1 MDTDN
6 IREIILKV
14 NGKAAEEN
22 LKSLMDSVSKAKA
35 ELKQLNES
43 AWTEA
48 DKEKNM
54 KRFRELRKEIDAN
67 EKKIRRY
74 GSTAD
79 EVKRVMDSLSG
90 ATIKELKQNLIAL
103 EKALNSGTVERNSKE
118 WQELTSAI
126 RSTRTEMEKVR
137 AETKKTEDAVSSA
150 TENGDSFI
158 QQLGNNWV
166 GVTTVATEAVW
177 AYSRI
182 SSMVDGYIDAYA
194 RMDAAIRE
202 VGKYT
207 GLTDAEL
214 KALNEDL
221 KKIDTATPRE
231 QLNALAA
238 DAGRLGIQSREDI
251 LAFVEAA
258 DIINVALGEDLG
270 EGAVKNI
277 GKLAQMFGDDK
288 EMGLKQAMLSTAST
302 INELAQSSSA
312 SEGYIVDFTSRMAGM
327 GKTVGMTQ
335 AQIMGL
341 AAVMDQN
348 MLGAETSAT
357 ALSRTLQVLLN
368 NTEQAARVA
377 GVSTAEFSQLLR
389 DDANEALLLF
399 AEGLQKLGDAEQQ
412 AAALKALDMTGQGIS
427 STLQTLAQNAATVRA
442 SQEQATEAFRQG
454 NSVSQEFAK
463 QQEKVEYQLQQAKN
477 RASEAAVT
485 LGEALYPAYIKVL
498 NGASGMMDV
507 LKSIIGFLTT
517 HNRLFLTTIAIIAAY
532 TIQLKLAAAG
542 LTIATAAQKGL
553 NFVVAYTIQLKQ
565 AAAGL
570 TIATAAQKA
579 FNFVVS
585 AGKSLLALIK
595 APLYAVQSVYYA
607 LRGATDKAT
616 AAQLRFNSAIRKNP
630 IGLIVSLIALA
641 ISLIW
646 DYVEASNEAA
656 DAQERVNKAQED
668 NAEVQKNA
676 SIEIQ
681 QQQNRIRAL
690 TDIIHDNNQKLDVRR
705 RAIEDLKRIVPGYN
719 ALINDEGRLIS
730 ENTRALDDY
739 NEKLILNATLRAQE
753 GKMTDLAGER
763 ESAEEELI
771 NAKNSVWYNGLKLE
785 EFKRDKK
792 KMDIVNEYHR
802 IIKEIDKMGGRELG
816 DAKPSDYYYSMNS
829 EVIDE
834 YKKWESKLQKAK
846 ERVASATSTL
856 TNINHRMDAI
866 AERSK
871 ATASGLLEKIGTTED
886 GDGTGTGGTGTGGGT
901 GTSTSTA
908 ETERQKRIR
917 TEEARLA
924 EEQRQAELQAVAAF
938 AADRNMTYLE
948 YLTRMLDID
957 NDFLRQRRA
966 LYQDGDSEITSIDK
980 QLADN
985 QKKLGAQ
992 RSADSIQQVEA
1003 ERDKRLHLIETR
1015 RVRELMDDEQYN
1027 AERSAIEEEAA
1038 LRRIEVLE
1046 AEGAD
1051 AKQIADARQAYDDL
1065 RRKNQEDK
1073 ELTHLRRVADFKKE
1087 YLKAD
1092 DAAKRKYEEDFAKAL
1107 LDAQEITEEE
1117 YREILQLI
1125 KDKYANGGNKSEA
1138 LDLGSP
1144 NDGLSGAFVNLGK
1157 GMMDL
1162 RAKLKDGKAD
1172 WRDYA
1177 QVAVASLA
1185 TVSSMMQSASQL
1197 MQANMQAEQARVTER
1212 YDAEIEKA
1220 GENTTRGR
1228 KLEEQKQKELAK
1240 IKTKYAKKQMVMQIA
1255 MAIADTAANAI
1266 KAYGAMAEIPVVGP
1280 ALGIAAA
1287 AAATAA
1293 GMIQIAV
1300 IKKQQEA
1307 QAAGYYEG
1315 GFTGG
1320 KNYRRMAGIVH
1331 QGEFVASHG
1340 AVENPALLPILRL
1353 IDSAQRAGTVAS
1365 LTAEDVSRTIAAP
1378 VITAGAARSTARSTA
1393 ATAENGSTAPAVV
1406 VSENPE
1412 TATTLRRLTDA
1423 LESGIHAS
1431 VSIDGQDG
1439 FDRQWTRYQQMKS
1452 RR

>member
-1 MDTDN
+1 MRVIFARNENNTHFFMDSEK

-35 ELKQLNES
+35 ELKQLDES
-43 AWTEA
+43 AWTDA

-90 ATIKELKQNLIAL
+90 ATIKELKQNLISL

-126 RSTRTEMEKVR
+126 RSTRSEMEKVR

-150 TENGDSFI
+150 TDNGGNFI
-158 QQLGNNWV
+158 QQLGKNWV

-177 AYSRI
+177 AYSKI

-277 GKLAQMFGDDK
+277 GKLAQMFGDDQR
-288 EMGLKQAMLSTAST
+288 MGLKQAMLSTAST

-485 LGEALYPAYIKVL
+485 LGEALYPAYIKML
-498 NGASGMMDV
+498 NGASGLMDV
-507 LKSIIGFLTT
+507 LKSIIGFFTT

-532 TIQLKLAAAG
+532 TIQMKL
-542 LTIATAAQKGL
+542 
-553 NFVVAYTIQLKQ
+553 

-579 FNFVVS
+579 FNFVV
-585 AGKSLLALIK
+585 ATGKSIFALIK
-595 APLYAVQSVYYA
+595 APIYAAQIGYYA

-630 IGLIVSLIALA
+630 IGLIVSMIALA
-641 ISLIW
+641 ISFIW
-646 DYVEASNEAA
+646 DYVEATNAA
-656 DAQERVNKAQED
+656 AEGQERMNTAQD
-668 NAEVQKNA
+668 DALDIQKQA
-676 SIEIQ
+676 SQEIQ
-681 QQQNRIRAL
+681 QQQTRIKTL
-690 TDIIHDNNQKLDVRR
+690 TDIIHDNTQKLDVRR

-719 ALINDEGRLIS
+719 AMIDNEGRIIR
-730 ENTRALDDY
+730 ENTKALEDY
-739 NEKLILNATLRAQE
+739 NEKLILNATMRAQE
-753 GKMTDLAGER
+753 AKMTELTGDKIDIEEQLRIARLNKTSHDRNLKAFENDEKKMEVVNQFKDRINSLSLLKGGILDYAVFMLSNNDIIEEYGTLEENAKKAGVWVNNLER
-763 ESAEEELI
+763 ELANRTKRINNLADKTRTTAET
-771 NAKNSVWYNGLKLE
+771 
-785 EFKRDKK
+785 
-792 KMDIVNEYHR
+792 M
-802 IIKEIDKMGGRELG
+802 
-816 DAKPSDYYYSMNS
+816 
-829 EVIDE
+829 IDE
-834 YKKWESKLQKAK
+834 F
-846 ERVASATSTL
+846 
-856 TNINHRMDAI
+856 
-866 AERSK
+866 
-871 ATASGLLEKIGTTED
+871 GTT
-886 GDGTGTGGTGTGGGT
+886 GGGTGGGTVTGGGT
-901 GTSTSTA
+901 GTSTSDA
-908 ETERQKRIR
+908 ESERQKQIR
-917 TEEARLA
+917 AEEARLA
-924 EEQRQAELQAVAAF
+924 DEQRQAELQAVAAF

-966 LYQDGDSEITSIDK
+966 LYQEGDSEISSIDK
-980 QLADN
+980 QLDDN

-992 RSADSIQQVEA
+992 RSADSLRQVGA
-1003 ERDKRLHLIETR
+1003 ERDKRLHLLETR
-1015 RVRELMDDEQYN
+1015 RVRELMDDETYN

-1073 ELTHLRRVADFKKE
+1073 ELAHLRRVADFKKE

-1117 YREILQLI
+1117 YRKILQLI

-1144 NDGLSGAFVNLGK
+1144 NDGMSGAFVNLGK
-1157 GMMDL
+1157 GMMSL
-1162 RAKLKDGKAD
+1162 REKLQEGKAD

-1197 MQANMQAEQARVTER
+1197 MQANMQAEQARVSER

>member
-22 LKSLMDSVSKAKA
+22 LKILMDSVSKAKA

-126 RSTRTEMEKVR
+126 RSTRAEMEKVR

-150 TENGDSFI
+150 TDNGGNFI
-158 QQLGNNWV
+158 QQLGKNWV
-166 GVTTVATEAVW
+166 GVTTIATEAVW
-177 AYSRI
+177 AYSKI

-238 DAGRLGIQSREDI
+238 DAGRLGIQSRDDI

-427 STLQTLAQNAATVRA
+427 STLQTLAQNAATVRTT
-442 SQEQATEAFRQG
+442 QEQATEAFRQG

-485 LGEALYPAYIKVL
+485 LGEALYPAYINVL
-498 NGASGMMDV
+498 NGASGLMDI
-507 LKSIIGFLTT
+507 LKSIIGFFTT
-517 HNRLFLTTIAIIAAY
+517 HNRLLLTTIAIIAAY
-532 TIQLKLAAAG
+532 TIQMKLAAAG

-553 NFVVAYTIQLKQ
+553 NFVVAYTLQLKQ

-595 APLYAVQSVYYA
+595 VPLYAAQSVYYA
-607 LRGATDKAT
+607 LRGSTDKAT

-646 DYVEASNEAA
+646 DYIEASNEAA
-656 DAQERVNKAQED
+656 DAQERMNNAQD
-668 NAEVQKNA
+668 NANDIQKKA
-676 SIEIQ
+676 AQEIQ
-681 QQQNRIRAL
+681 QQQTRVKTL
-690 TDIIHDNNQKLDVRR
+690 TDIIHDNTQKLDVRR

-719 ALINDEGRLIS
+719 AMIDNEGRIIR
-730 ENTRALDDY
+730 ENTKALEDY
-739 NEKLILNATLRAQE
+739 NEKLILNATMRAQE
-753 GKMTDLAGER
+753 DKMAELASKKMEVEDYYFILKSQVENFWKRPTNESYNDRKKRYDRLNQKFQEVESEYYGYIHSMEDLAN
-763 ESAEEELI
+763 ESKNIASELI
-771 NAKNSVWYNGLKLE
+771 
-785 EFKRDKK
+785 
-792 KMDIVNEYHR
+792 
-802 IIKEIDKMGGRELG
+802 
-816 DAKPSDYYYSMNS
+816 
-829 EVIDE
+829 
-834 YKKWESKLQKAK
+834 
-846 ERVASATSTL
+846 
-856 TNINHRMDAI
+856 
-866 AERSK
+866 
-871 ATASGLLEKIGTTED
+871 EKFGTTED
-886 GDGTGTGGTGTGGGT
+886 GGGTGTSGGTGTGGTGT
-901 GTSTSTA
+901 STA
-908 ETERQKRIR
+908 NAETDRQNRIR
-917 TEEARLA
+917 AEEARLA
-924 EEQRQAELQAVAAF
+924 EEQRQAEIQAVAAF

-966 LYQDGDSEITSIDK
+966 LYQEGDSEITSIDK
-980 QLADN
+980 KLADN

-992 RSADSIQQVEA
+992 RSADSIQQVEY
-1003 ERDKRLHLIETR
+1003 ERDACLHLLETR

-1073 ELTHLRRVADFKKE
+1073 ELAHLRRVADFKKE

-1117 YREILQLI
+1117 YRKILQLI

-1157 GMMDL
+1157 GMMSL
-1162 RAKLKDGKAD
+1162 REKLKEGKAD

-1197 MQANMQAEQARVTER
+1197 MQANMQAEQARVSER

>member
-1 MDTDN
+1 MDTDK

-150 TENGDSFI
+150 TDNGGNFI
-158 QQLGNNWV
+158 QQLGKNWV

-238 DAGRLGIQSREDI
+238 DAGRLGIQSRDDI

-427 STLQTLAQNAATVRA
+427 STLQTLAQNAATVRTT
-442 SQEQATEAFRQG
+442 QEQATEAFRQG

-463 QQEKVEYQLQQAKN
+463 QQEKVEYKLQQAKN

-498 NGASGMMDV
+498 NGASGLMDI
-507 LKSIIGFLTT
+507 LKSIIGFFTT
-517 HNRLFLTTIAIIAAY
+517 HHRLFLTTIAIIAAY

-542 LTIATAAQKGL
+542 LTIATAS
-553 NFVVAYTIQLKQ
+553 
-565 AAAGL
+565 
-570 TIATAAQKA
+570 QKA
-579 FNFVVS
+579 FNFVV
-585 AGKSLLALIK
+585 ATGKSLFALIK
-595 APLYAVQSVYYA
+595 APLYAVQIGYYA

-641 ISLIW
+641 ISFIW
-646 DYVEASNEAA
+646 DYVEATNAA
-656 DAQERVNKAQED
+656 AECQERMNTAQD
-668 NAEVQKNA
+668 DALDIQKQA
-676 SIEIQ
+676 SQEIQ
-681 QQQNRIRAL
+681 QQQTRIKTL
-690 TDIIHDNNQKLDVRR
+690 TDIIHDNTQKLDVRR

-719 ALINDEGRLIS
+719 AMIDNEGRIIR
-730 ENTRALDDY
+730 ENTKALEDY
-739 NEKLILNATLRAQE
+739 NEKLILNATMRAQE
-753 GKMTDLAGER
+753 NKMAELAGDKIDIEEQLRIARLNKTSHDRKLKTFENDEKKMEVVNQFKDRINSLSLLKGDILDYAVFMLSNNDIIEEYGTLEDNAKKAGIWVNNLER
-763 ESAEEELI
+763 ELANRTKRINNLADETRTTAETMLD
-771 NAKNSVWYNGLKLE
+771 
-785 EFKRDKK
+785 EF
-792 KMDIVNEYHR
+792 
-802 IIKEIDKMGGRELG
+802 
-816 DAKPSDYYYSMNS
+816 
-829 EVIDE
+829 
-834 YKKWESKLQKAK
+834 
-846 ERVASATSTL
+846 
-856 TNINHRMDAI
+856 
-866 AERSK
+866 
-871 ATASGLLEKIGTTED
+871 GTT
-886 GDGTGTGGTGTGGGT
+886 GGGTGTGTGGT

-908 ETERQKRIR
+908 DSERQKRIR
-917 TEEARLA
+917 AEEARLA
-924 EEQRQAELQAVAAF
+924 EEQRQAELEAVAAF

-966 LYQDGDSEITSIDK
+966 LYQEGDSEIASIDK

-992 RSADSIQQVEA
+992 RSADSIQQVEY
-1003 ERDKRLHLIETR
+1003 ERDARLHLLETR

-1046 AEGAD
+1046 AEGSD
-1051 AKQIADARQAYDDL
+1051 AKQIDDARQAYDDL

-1073 ELTHLRRVADFKKE
+1073 ELAHLRRVADFKKE

-1117 YREILQLI
+1117 YRKILQLI
-1125 KDKYANGGNKSEA
+1125 KDKYANGGNKSEV

-1144 NDGLSGAFVNLGK
+1144 NDGMSGAFVNLGK

-1162 RAKLKDGKAD
+1162 RAKLKEGKAD

-1423 LESGIHAS
+1423 IESGIHAS

>member
-1 MDTDN
+1 MDTDK

-126 RSTRTEMEKVR
+126 RSTRAEMEKVR

-150 TENGDSFI
+150 TDNGGNFI
-158 QQLGNNWV
+158 QQLGKNWV
-166 GVTTVATEAVW
+166 GVTTIATEAVW
-177 AYSRI
+177 AYSKI

-348 MLGAETSAT
+348 MLGAEMSAT

-377 GVSTAEFSQLLR
+377 GVSTAEFSKLLR

-427 STLQTLAQNAATVRA
+427 STLQTLAQNAATVRTT
-442 SQEQATEAFRQG
+442 QEQATEAFRQG

-463 QQEKVEYQLQQAKN
+463 QQEKVEYKLQQAKN

-498 NGASGMMDV
+498 NGASGLMDF
-507 LKSIIGFLTT
+507 LKSTIGFFTT
-517 HNRLFLTTIAIIAAY
+517 YHRLFLTTIAIIAAY

-553 NFVVAYTIQLKQ
+553 NFVVAT
-565 AAAGL
+565 
-570 TIATAAQKA
+570 
-579 FNFVVS
+579 
-585 AGKSLLALIK
+585 GKSIFALIK
-595 APLYAVQSVYYA
+595 APIYAVQIGYYS

-641 ISLIW
+641 ISFIW
-646 DYVEASNEAA
+646 DYVEATNAA
-656 DAQERVNKAQED
+656 AEGQERMNTAQD
-668 NAEVQKNA
+668 DALDIQKQA
-676 SIEIQ
+676 SQEIQ
-681 QQQNRIRAL
+681 QQQTRIKTL
-690 TDIIHDNNQKLDVRR
+690 TDIIHDNTQKLDVRR

-719 ALINDEGRLIS
+719 AMIDNEGRIIR
-730 ENTRALDDY
+730 ENTKALEDY
-739 NEKLILNATLRAQE
+739 NEKLILNATMRAQE
-753 GKMTDLAGER
+753 AKMTELTGDKIDIEEQLRIARLNKTSHDRNLKTFENDENKMKVINDFKNRVNGLSILNGDILDYAVFLLRNKALIEEYGTLEENAKKAGTWVNNLER
-763 ESAEEELI
+763 ELANRTKRINNLADETRTTAET
-771 NAKNSVWYNGLKLE
+771 
-785 EFKRDKK
+785 
-792 KMDIVNEYHR
+792 M
-802 IIKEIDKMGGRELG
+802 
-816 DAKPSDYYYSMNS
+816 
-829 EVIDE
+829 IDE
-834 YKKWESKLQKAK
+834 F
-846 ERVASATSTL
+846 
-856 TNINHRMDAI
+856 
-866 AERSK
+866 
-871 ATASGLLEKIGTTED
+871 GTT
-886 GDGTGTGGTGTGGGT
+886 GTGTGGTGTGGGT
-901 GTSTSTA
+901 GTYTSTSDS
-908 ETERQKRIR
+908 ERQKRIR
-917 TEEARLA
+917 AEEARLA
-924 EEQRQAELQAVAAF
+924 DEQRQAEIQAVAAF

-966 LYQDGDSEITSIDK
+966 LYQEGDSEITSIDK

-992 RSADSIQQVEA
+992 RSADSIQQVEY
-1003 ERDKRLHLIETR
+1003 ERDACLHLLETR

-1051 AKQIADARQAYDDL
+1051 AKQIDDARQAYDDL

-1073 ELTHLRRVADFKKE
+1073 ELAHLRRVADFKKE

-1092 DAAKRKYEEDFAKAL
+1092 DAAKRKYEENFAKAL

-1117 YREILQLI
+1117 YRKILQLI
-1125 KDKYANGGNKSEA
+1125 NEKYANGGTKSEA

-1393 ATAENGSTAPAVV
+1393 ATAENGSTAPAIV
-1406 VSENPE
+1406 VSENPD

-1423 LESGIHAS
+1423 IESGIHAS

>member
-1 MDTDN
+1 MDTDK

-43 AWTEA
+43 AWTDA

-150 TENGDSFI
+150 TDNGGNFI
-158 QQLGNNWV
+158 QQLGKNWV

-238 DAGRLGIQSREDI
+238 DAGRLGIQSRDDI

-463 QQEKVEYQLQQAKN
+463 QQEKVEYKLQQAKN

-507 LKSIIGFLTT
+507 LKSIIGFFTT
-517 HNRLFLTTIAIIAAY
+517 HHRLFLTTIAIIAAY

-542 LTIATAAQKGL
+542 LTIATAS
-553 NFVVAYTIQLKQ
+553 
-565 AAAGL
+565 
-570 TIATAAQKA
+570 QKA
-579 FNFVVS
+579 FNFVV
-585 AGKSLLALIK
+585 ATGKSLFALIK
-595 APLYAVQSVYYA
+595 APLYAVQIGYYA

-641 ISLIW
+641 ISFIW
-646 DYVEASNEAA
+646 DYVEATNAA
-656 DAQERVNKAQED
+656 AEGQERMNTAQD
-668 NAEVQKNA
+668 DALDIQKQA
-676 SIEIQ
+676 SQEIQ
-681 QQQNRIRAL
+681 QQQTRIKTL
-690 TDIIHDNNQKLDVRR
+690 TDIIHDNTQKLDVRR

-719 ALINDEGRLIS
+719 AMIDNEGRIIR
-730 ENTRALDDY
+730 ENTKALEDY
-739 NEKLILNATLRAQE
+739 NEKLILNATMRAQE
-753 GKMTDLAGER
+753 NKMAELAGDKIDIEEQLRIARLNKTSHDRKLKTFENDEKKMEVVNQFKDRINSLSLLKGDILDYAVFMLSNNDIIEEYGTLEDNAKKAGIWVNNLER
-763 ESAEEELI
+763 ELANRTKRINNLADETRTTAETMLD
-771 NAKNSVWYNGLKLE
+771 
-785 EFKRDKK
+785 EF
-792 KMDIVNEYHR
+792 
-802 IIKEIDKMGGRELG
+802 
-816 DAKPSDYYYSMNS
+816 
-829 EVIDE
+829 
-834 YKKWESKLQKAK
+834 
-846 ERVASATSTL
+846 
-856 TNINHRMDAI
+856 
-866 AERSK
+866 
-871 ATASGLLEKIGTTED
+871 GTT
-886 GDGTGTGGTGTGGGT
+886 GGGTGTGTGGT

-908 ETERQKRIR
+908 DSERQKRIR
-917 TEEARLA
+917 AEEARLA
-924 EEQRQAELQAVAAF
+924 EEQRQAELEAVAAF

-957 NDFLRQRRA
+957 NDFLRQRRE
-966 LYQDGDSEITSIDK
+966 LYQEGDSEITSIDK

-992 RSADSIQQVEA
+992 RSADSIQQVEY
-1003 ERDKRLHLIETR
+1003 ERDARLHLLETR

-1046 AEGAD
+1046 AEDTD

-1117 YREILQLI
+1117 YRKILQLI

>member
-1 MDTDN
+1 MDTDK

-150 TENGDSFI
+150 TDNGGNFI
-158 QQLGNNWV
+158 QQLGKNWV

-238 DAGRLGIQSREDI
+238 DAGRLGIQSRDDI

-463 QQEKVEYQLQQAKN
+463 QQEKVEYKLQQAKN

-507 LKSIIGFLTT
+507 LKSIIGFFTT
-517 HNRLFLTTIAIIAAY
+517 HHRLFLTTIAIIAAY

-542 LTIATAAQKGL
+542 LTIATAS
-553 NFVVAYTIQLKQ
+553 
-565 AAAGL
+565 
-570 TIATAAQKA
+570 QKA
-579 FNFVVS
+579 FNFVV
-585 AGKSLLALIK
+585 ATGKSLFALIK
-595 APLYAVQSVYYA
+595 APLYAVQIGYYA

-641 ISLIW
+641 ISFIW
-646 DYVEASNEAA
+646 DYVEATNAA
-656 DAQERVNKAQED
+656 AEGQERMNTAQD
-668 NAEVQKNA
+668 DALDIQKQA
-676 SIEIQ
+676 SQEIQ
-681 QQQNRIRAL
+681 QQQTRIKTL
-690 TDIIHDNNQKLDVRR
+690 TDIIHDNTQKLDVRR

-719 ALINDEGRLIS
+719 AMIDNEGRIIR
-730 ENTRALDDY
+730 ENTKALEDY
-739 NEKLILNATLRAQE
+739 NEKLILNATMRAQE
-753 GKMTDLAGER
+753 NKMAELAGDKIDIEEQLRIARLNKTSHDRKLKTFENDEKKMEVVNQFKDRINSLSLLKGDILDYAVFMLSNNDIIEEYGTLEDNAKKAGIWVNNLER
-763 ESAEEELI
+763 ELANRTKRINNLADETRTTAETMLD
-771 NAKNSVWYNGLKLE
+771 
-785 EFKRDKK
+785 EF
-792 KMDIVNEYHR
+792 
-802 IIKEIDKMGGRELG
+802 
-816 DAKPSDYYYSMNS
+816 
-829 EVIDE
+829 
-834 YKKWESKLQKAK
+834 
-846 ERVASATSTL
+846 
-856 TNINHRMDAI
+856 
-866 AERSK
+866 
-871 ATASGLLEKIGTTED
+871 GTT
-886 GDGTGTGGTGTGGGT
+886 GGGTGTGTGGT

-908 ETERQKRIR
+908 DSERQKRIR
-917 TEEARLA
+917 AEEARLA
-924 EEQRQAELQAVAAF
+924 EEQRQAELEAVAAF

-957 NDFLRQRRA
+957 NDFLRQRRE
-966 LYQDGDSEITSIDK
+966 LYQEGDSEITSIDK

-992 RSADSIQQVEA
+992 RSADSIQQVEY
-1003 ERDKRLHLIETR
+1003 ERDARLHLLETR

-1046 AEGAD
+1046 AEDTD

-1117 YREILQLI
+1117 YRKILQLI

>member
-48 DKEKNM
+48 DKEKNV

-126 RSTRTEMEKVR
+126 RSTRAEMEKVR

-150 TENGDSFI
+150 TDNGGNFI
-158 QQLGNNWV
+158 QQLGKNWV
-166 GVTTVATEAVW
+166 GVTTIATEAVW
-177 AYSRI
+177 AYSKI

-277 GKLAQMFGDDK
+277 GKLAQMFGDDQK
-288 EMGLKQAMLSTAST
+288 MGLKQAMLSTAST

-427 STLQTLAQNAATVRA
+427 STLQTLAQNAATVRTT
-442 SQEQATEAFRQG
+442 QEQATEAFRQG

-498 NGASGMMDV
+498 NGASGLMDI
-507 LKSIIGFLTT
+507 LKSIIGFFTT
-517 HNRLFLTTIAIIAAY
+517 HNRLLLTTIAIIAAY
-532 TIQLKLAAAG
+532 RIQLKLAAAG
-542 LTIATAAQKGL
+542 MTIATAAQKGL
-553 NFVVAYTIQLKQ
+553 NFVVAYTIQLKK

-570 TIATAAQKA
+570 TIATAAQKG

-641 ISLIW
+641 ISFIW
-646 DYVEASNEAA
+646 DYVEATNAAA
-656 DAQERVNKAQED
+656 DGQERMNNAQDDANDIQKKAAQ
-668 NAEVQKNA
+668 
-676 SIEIQ
+676 EIQ
-681 QQQNRIRAL
+681 QQQTRVKTL
-690 TDIIHDNNQKLDVRR
+690 TDIIHDNTQKLDVRR

-719 ALINDEGRLIS
+719 AMIDNEGRIIR
-730 ENTRALDDY
+730 ENTKALEDY
-739 NEKLILNATLRAQE
+739 NEKLILNATMRAQE
-753 GKMTDLAGER
+753 DKMAELASKKMEVEESYFILKSQVENFWKLPTNESYKDRKKRFDLLNQDLQEV
-763 ESAEEELI
+763 ESEYYGYIHEMESLANNAKTTASELI
-771 NAKNSVWYNGLKLE
+771 
-785 EFKRDKK
+785 
-792 KMDIVNEYHR
+792 
-802 IIKEIDKMGGRELG
+802 
-816 DAKPSDYYYSMNS
+816 
-829 EVIDE
+829 
-834 YKKWESKLQKAK
+834 
-846 ERVASATSTL
+846 
-856 TNINHRMDAI
+856 
-866 AERSK
+866 
-871 ATASGLLEKIGTTED
+871 EKFGTTED
-886 GDGTGTGGTGTGGGT
+886 GGGTGGGTGGTGGTGT
-901 GTSTSTA
+901 STA
-908 ETERQKRIR
+908 SAESERQKRIR
-917 TEEARLA
+917 AEEARLA
-924 EEQRQAELQAVAAF
+924 DEQRQAEIQAVAAF

-992 RSADSIQQVEA
+992 RSADSLRQVET
-1003 ERDKRLHLIETR
+1003 ERDKRLHVLETR

-1051 AKQIADARQAYDDL
+1051 AKQIDDARQAYEDL

-1092 DAAKRKYEEDFAKAL
+1092 DAAKRKYEENFAKAL
-1107 LDAQEITEEE
+1107 LDAQEITEDE
-1117 YREILQLI
+1117 YRKILQLI
-1125 KDKYANGGNKSEA
+1125 KDKYANGGNKSET

-1144 NDGLSGAFVNLGK
+1144 NDGMSGAFVNLGK
-1157 GMMDL
+1157 GMMSL
-1162 RAKLKDGKAD
+1162 REKLQEGKAD

-1423 LESGIHAS
+1423 IESGIHAS

>member
-1 MDTDN
+1 MDTNN

-43 AWTEA
+43 AWTDA

-90 ATIKELKQNLIAL
+90 ATIKELKQNLNAL

-126 RSTRTEMEKVR
+126 RSTRAEMEKVR

-150 TENGDSFI
+150 TDNGGNFI
-158 QQLGNNWV
+158 QQLGKNWV

-177 AYSRI
+177 AYSKI

-238 DAGRLGIQSREDI
+238 DAGRLGIQSRDDI

-368 NTEQAARVA
+368 NTEQAASVA

-463 QQEKVEYQLQQAKN
+463 QQEKVEYKLQQAKN

-498 NGASGMMDV
+498 NGASGLMDV
-507 LKSIIGFLTT
+507 LKSIIGFFTT
-517 HNRLFLTTIAIIAAY
+517 HHRLFLTTIAIIAAY

-542 LTIATAAQKGL
+542 LTIATAAQK
-553 NFVVAYTIQLKQ
+553 
-565 AAAGL
+565 
-570 TIATAAQKA
+570 A

-595 APLYAVQSVYYA
+595 VPLYAVQIGFFT
-607 LRGATDKAT
+607 LRGSTDKAT
-616 AAQLRFNSAIRKNP
+616 ASMLRFNMAIRKNP
-630 IGLIVSLIALA
+630 IGLLVSLIALA
-641 ISLIW
+641 ISFIW
-646 DYVEASNEAA
+646 DYVEATNAAA
-656 DAQERVNKAQED
+656 DGQERMNDAQDGANDIQKKAAQ
-668 NAEVQKNA
+668 
-676 SIEIQ
+676 EIQ
-681 QQQNRIRAL
+681 QQQTRVKAL
-690 TDIIHDNNQKLDVRR
+690 TDIIHDNTQKLDVRR

-719 ALINDEGRLIS
+719 AMIDNEGRIIR
-730 ENTRALDDY
+730 ENTKALEDY
-739 NEKLILNATLRAQE
+739 NEKLILNATMRAQE
-753 GKMTDLAGER
+753 DKMAELA
-763 ESAEEELI
+763 S
-771 NAKNSVWYNGLKLE
+771 
-785 EFKRDKK
+785 K
-792 KMDIVNEYHR
+792 KMGIEEKYFVLKSQVENFWKLPTNESYKDRKKRFDSLKRHLQEVESEYYGY
-802 IIKEIDKMGGRELG
+802 IHSMEGLSNQ
-816 DAKPSDYYYSMNS
+816 AK
-829 EVIDE
+829 
-834 YKKWESKLQKAK
+834 
-846 ERVASATSTL
+846 T
-856 TNINHRMDAI
+856 
-866 AERSK
+866 
-871 ATASGLLEKIGTTED
+871 TASELLEKFGTTED
-886 GDGTGTGGTGTGGGT
+886 SGGTGGTSTGGGT
-901 GTSTSTA
+901 GTSTATA

-917 TEEARLA
+917 AEEARLA

-938 AADRNMTYLE
+938 AADRNMTYLD

-957 NDFLRQRRA
+957 NDFLRQRRE
-966 LYQDGDSEITSIDK
+966 LYQEGDSEITSIDK

-992 RSADSIQQVEA
+992 RSADSIQQVEY
-1003 ERDKRLHLIETR
+1003 ERDACLHLLETR

-1051 AKQIADARQAYDDL
+1051 AKQISDARQSYDDL

-1092 DAAKRKYEEDFAKAL
+1092 DAAKRAFEENFAKAL
-1107 LDAQEITEEE
+1107 LDAQEITEDE
-1117 YREILQLI
+1117 YRKILQLI
-1125 KDKYANGGNKSEA
+1125 KDKYANGGTKSEA

-1144 NDGLSGAFVNLGK
+1144 NDGMSGAFINLGK
-1157 GMMDL
+1157 GMKSL
-1162 RAKLKDGKAD
+1162 REKLKDGKAD

-1255 MAIADTAANAI
+1255 MAIADTASNAI
-1266 KAYGAMAEIPVVGP
+1266 KAYGAMAGIHVVGP

>member
-1 MDTDN
+1 MDTNN

-43 AWTEA
+43 AWTDA

-90 ATIKELKQNLIAL
+90 ATIKELKQNLNAL

-126 RSTRTEMEKVR
+126 RSTRAEMEKVR

-150 TENGDSFI
+150 TDNGGNFI
-158 QQLGNNWV
+158 QQLGKNWV

-177 AYSRI
+177 AYSKI

-238 DAGRLGIQSREDI
+238 DAGRLGIQSRDDI

-368 NTEQAARVA
+368 NTEQAASVA
-377 GVSTAEFSQLLR
+377 GVSTAEFSKLLR

-463 QQEKVEYQLQQAKN
+463 QQEKVEYKLQQAKN

-498 NGASGMMDV
+498 NGASGLMDV
-507 LKSIIGFLTT
+507 LKSIIGFFTT
-517 HNRLFLTTIAIIAAY
+517 HHRLFLTTIAIIAAY

-542 LTIATAAQKGL
+542 LTIATAAQK
-553 NFVVAYTIQLKQ
+553 
-565 AAAGL
+565 
-570 TIATAAQKA
+570 A

-595 APLYAVQSVYYA
+595 VPLYAVQIGFFT
-607 LRGATDKAT
+607 LRGSTDKAT
-616 AAQLRFNSAIRKNP
+616 ASMLRFNMAIRKNP
-630 IGLIVSLIALA
+630 IGLLVSLIALA
-641 ISLIW
+641 ISFIW
-646 DYVEASNEAA
+646 DYVEATNAAA
-656 DAQERVNKAQED
+656 DGQERMNDAQDGANDIQKKAAQ
-668 NAEVQKNA
+668 
-676 SIEIQ
+676 EIQ
-681 QQQNRIRAL
+681 QQQTRVKAL
-690 TDIIHDNNQKLDVRR
+690 TDIIHDNTQKLDVRR

-719 ALINDEGRLIS
+719 AMIDNEGRIIR
-730 ENTRALDDY
+730 ENTKALEDY
-739 NEKLILNATLRAQE
+739 NEKLILNATMRAQE
-753 GKMTDLAGER
+753 DKMAELA
-763 ESAEEELI
+763 S
-771 NAKNSVWYNGLKLE
+771 
-785 EFKRDKK
+785 K
-792 KMDIVNEYHR
+792 KMGIEEKYFVLKSQVENFWKLPTNESYKDRKKRFDSLKRHLQEVESEYYGY
-802 IIKEIDKMGGRELG
+802 IHSMEGLSNQ
-816 DAKPSDYYYSMNS
+816 AK
-829 EVIDE
+829 
-834 YKKWESKLQKAK
+834 
-846 ERVASATSTL
+846 T
-856 TNINHRMDAI
+856 
-866 AERSK
+866 
-871 ATASGLLEKIGTTED
+871 TASELLEKFGTTED
-886 GDGTGTGGTGTGGGT
+886 SGGTGGTSTGGGT
-901 GTSTSTA
+901 GTSTATA

-917 TEEARLA
+917 AEEARLA

-938 AADRNMTYLE
+938 AADRNMTYLD

-957 NDFLRQRRA
+957 NDFLRQRRE
-966 LYQDGDSEITSIDK
+966 LYQEGDSEITSIDK

-992 RSADSIQQVEA
+992 RSADSIQQVEY
-1003 ERDKRLHLIETR
+1003 ERDACLHLLETR

-1051 AKQIADARQAYDDL
+1051 AKQISDARQSYDDL

-1092 DAAKRKYEEDFAKAL
+1092 DAAKRAFEENFAKAL
-1107 LDAQEITEEE
+1107 LDAQEITEDE
-1117 YREILQLI
+1117 YRKILQLI
-1125 KDKYANGGNKSEA
+1125 KDKYANGGTKSEA

-1144 NDGLSGAFVNLGK
+1144 NDGMSGAFINLGK
-1157 GMMDL
+1157 GMKSL
-1162 RAKLKDGKAD
+1162 REKLKDGKAD

-1255 MAIADTAANAI
+1255 MAIADTASNAI
-1266 KAYGAMAEIPVVGP
+1266 KAYGAMAGIHVVGP

>member
-1 MDTDN
+1 MDTDK

-150 TENGDSFI
+150 TDNGGNFI
-158 QQLGNNWV
+158 QQLGKNWV

-238 DAGRLGIQSREDI
+238 DAGRLGIQSRDDI

-463 QQEKVEYQLQQAKN
+463 QQEKVEYKLQQAKN

-507 LKSIIGFLTT
+507 LKSIIGFFTT
-517 HNRLFLTTIAIIAAY
+517 HHRLFLTTIAIIAAY

-542 LTIATAAQKGL
+542 LTIATAS
-553 NFVVAYTIQLKQ
+553 
-565 AAAGL
+565 
-570 TIATAAQKA
+570 QKA
-579 FNFVVS
+579 FNFVV
-585 AGKSLLALIK
+585 ATGKSLFALIK
-595 APLYAVQSVYYA
+595 APLYAVQIGYYA

-641 ISLIW
+641 ISFIW
-646 DYVEASNEAA
+646 DYVEATNAA
-656 DAQERVNKAQED
+656 AEGQERMNTAQD
-668 NAEVQKNA
+668 DALDIQKQA
-676 SIEIQ
+676 SQEIQ
-681 QQQNRIRAL
+681 QQQTRIKTL
-690 TDIIHDNNQKLDVRR
+690 TDIIHDNTQKLDVRR

-719 ALINDEGRLIS
+719 AMIDNEGRIIR
-730 ENTRALDDY
+730 ENTKALEDY
-739 NEKLILNATLRAQE
+739 NEKLILNATMRAQE
-753 GKMTDLAGER
+753 NKMAELAGDKIDIEEQLRIARLNKTSHDRKLKTFENDEKKMEVVNQFKDRINSLSLLKGDILDYAVFMLSNNDIIEEYGTLEDNAKKAGIWVNNLER
-763 ESAEEELI
+763 ELANRTKRINNLADETRTTAETMLD
-771 NAKNSVWYNGLKLE
+771 
-785 EFKRDKK
+785 EF
-792 KMDIVNEYHR
+792 
-802 IIKEIDKMGGRELG
+802 
-816 DAKPSDYYYSMNS
+816 
-829 EVIDE
+829 
-834 YKKWESKLQKAK
+834 
-846 ERVASATSTL
+846 
-856 TNINHRMDAI
+856 
-866 AERSK
+866 
-871 ATASGLLEKIGTTED
+871 GTT
-886 GDGTGTGGTGTGGGT
+886 GGGTGTGTGGT

-908 ETERQKRIR
+908 DSERQKRIR
-917 TEEARLA
+917 AEEARLA
-924 EEQRQAELQAVAAF
+924 DEQRQAELQAVAAF

-966 LYQDGDSEITSIDK
+966 LYQEGDSEIASIDK

-992 RSADSIQQVEA
+992 RSADSIQQVEY
-1003 ERDKRLHLIETR
+1003 ERDARLHLLETR

-1046 AEGAD
+1046 AEGSD
-1051 AKQIADARQAYDDL
+1051 AKQIDDARQAYDDL

-1073 ELTHLRRVADFKKE
+1073 ELAHLRRVADFKKE

-1117 YREILQLI
+1117 YRKILQLI
-1125 KDKYANGGNKSEA
+1125 KDKYANGGNKSEV

-1423 LESGIHAS
+1423 IESGIHAS

>member
-90 ATIKELKQNLIAL
+90 ATIKELKQNLNAL

-126 RSTRTEMEKVR
+126 RSTRAEMEKVR
-137 AETKKTEDAVSSA
+137 SETKKTEDAVSSA
-150 TENGDSFI
+150 TDNGGNFI
-158 QQLGNNWV
+158 QQLGKNWV

-177 AYSRI
+177 AYSKI

-368 NTEQAARVA
+368 NTEQAASVA

-463 QQEKVEYQLQQAKN
+463 QQEKVEYKLQQAKN

-507 LKSIIGFLTT
+507 LKSIIGFFTT
-517 HNRLFLTTIAIIAAY
+517 HHRLFLTTIAIIAAY

-553 NFVVAYTIQLKQ
+553 NFVVAT
-565 AAAGL
+565 
-570 TIATAAQKA
+570 
-579 FNFVVS
+579 
-585 AGKSLLALIK
+585 GKSIFALIK
-595 APLYAVQSVYYA
+595 APIYAAQIGYYS

-641 ISLIW
+641 ISMLW
-646 DYVEASNEAA
+646 DYIEANNEAA
-656 DAQERVNKAQED
+656 DAQERMNTAQNET
-668 NAEVQKNA
+668 NNIQKQA
-676 SIEIQ
+676 AQEIQ
-681 QQQNRIRAL
+681 QQQIRIKAL
-690 TDIIHDNNQKLDVRR
+690 TYIIHDNTKKLDVRR

-719 ALINDEGRLIS
+719 AMIDDEGRIIR
-730 ENTRALDDY
+730 ENTKALEDY
-739 NEKLILNATLRAQE
+739 NEKLILNATMRAQE
-753 GKMTDLAGER
+753 GKLQELASKKIDIENELRTDYAKIRLLYNQQKKGDFNGTLR
-763 ESAEEELI
+763 EQVDELR
-771 NAKNSVWYNGLKLE
+771 NA
-785 EFKRDKK
+785 
-792 KMDIVNEYHR
+792 I
-802 IIKEIDKMGGRELG
+802 IDKNNEL
-816 DAKPSDYYYSMNS
+816 ASVNS
-829 EVIDE
+829 GIE
-834 YKKWESKLQKAK
+834 
-846 ERVASATSTL
+846 
-856 TNINHRMDAI
+856 AI
-866 AERSK
+866 AEANK
-871 ATASGLLEKIGTTED
+871 ITASEILEKFGTTED
-886 GDGTGTGGTGTGGGT
+886 GGGTGGTGTGGTGT
-901 GTSTSTA
+901 STATA

-917 TEEARLA
+917 AEEARLA
-924 EEQRQAELQAVAAF
+924 DEQRQKELQAVAAF

-1003 ERDKRLHLIETR
+1003 ERDKRLHVLETR

-1046 AEGAD
+1046 AEGID
-1051 AKQIADARQAYDDL
+1051 AKQISDARQAYDDL

-1117 YREILQLI
+1117 YRKILQLI

-1144 NDGLSGAFVNLGK
+1144 NDGLSGAFVTLGK

-1162 RAKLKDGKAD
+1162 REKLKDGKAD

-1365 LTAEDVSRTIAAP
+1365 LTADDVSRTIAAP

>member
-1 MDTDN
+1 MDTNN

-90 ATIKELKQNLIAL
+90 ATIKELKQNLNAL

-150 TENGDSFI
+150 TDNGGNFI
-158 QQLGNNWV
+158 QQLGRNWV

-177 AYSRI
+177 AYSKI
-182 SSMVDGYIDAYA
+182 SSMVDGYIDDYA

-214 KALNEDL
+214 KQLNEDL

-238 DAGRLGIQSREDI
+238 DAGRLGIQSRDDI

-463 QQEKVEYQLQQAKN
+463 QQEKVEYKLQQAKN

-498 NGASGMMDV
+498 NGASGLMDV
-507 LKSIIGFLTT
+507 LKSIIGFFTT
-517 HNRLFLTTIAIIAAY
+517 HHRLFLTTIAIIAAY
-532 TIQLKLAAAG
+532 TIQMKL
-542 LTIATAAQKGL
+542 
-553 NFVVAYTIQLKQ
+553 

-585 AGKSLLALIK
+585 AGKSLLALLK
-595 APLYAVQSVYYA
+595 VPLYAVQIGFFT
-607 LRGATDKAT
+607 LRGSTDKAT
-616 AAQLRFNSAIRKNP
+616 ASMLRFNMAIRKNP
-630 IGLIVSLIALA
+630 IGLLVSLIALA
-641 ISLIW
+641 ISFIW
-646 DYVEASNEAA
+646 DYVEATNAAA
-656 DAQERVNKAQED
+656 DGQERMNNAQDD
-668 NAEVQKNA
+668 NNDIQKQA
-676 SIEIQ
+676 AQEIQ
-681 QQQNRIRAL
+681 QQQTRIKAL
-690 TDIIHDNNQKLDVRR
+690 TDIIHDNTQKLDVRR

-719 ALINDEGRLIS
+719 AMIDNEGRIIR
-730 ENTRALDDY
+730 ENTKALEDY
-739 NEKLILNATLRAQE
+739 NEKLILNATMRAQE
-753 GKMTDLAGER
+753 DKMAELASKKMGIEDEYFWKKSEVENFWKKSVRMETSYENKKKIYNRLYQELLELER
-763 ESAEEELI
+763 EYYGYIHE
-771 NAKNSVWYNGLKLE
+771 
-785 EFKRDKK
+785 
-792 KMDIVNEYHR
+792 MDALSN
-802 IIKEIDKMGGRELG
+802 
-816 DAKPSDYYYSMNS
+816 
-829 EVIDE
+829 
-834 YKKWESKLQKAK
+834 KAK
-846 ERVASATSTL
+846 T
-856 TNINHRMDAI
+856 
-866 AERSK
+866 
-871 ATASGLLEKIGTTED
+871 TASELLEKFGTTED
-886 GDGTGTGGTGTGGGT
+886 GTVTGGTGTGTGGTGT
-901 GTSTSTA
+901 STATA

-917 TEEARLA
+917 AEEARLA
-924 EEQRQAELQAVAAF
+924 DEQRQKELQAVAAF

-992 RSADSIQQVEA
+992 RSADSIQQVEY
-1003 ERDKRLHLIETR
+1003 ERDARLHLLETR

-1117 YREILQLI
+1117 YRKILQLI

-1162 RAKLKDGKAD
+1162 RAKLKEGKAD

>member
-1 MDTDN
+1 MDSEK

-90 ATIKELKQNLIAL
+90 ATIKELKQNLNAL

-126 RSTRTEMEKVR
+126 RSTRAEMEKVR

-150 TENGDSFI
+150 TDNGGNFI
-158 QQLGNNWV
+158 QQLGKNWV

-177 AYSRI
+177 AYSKI

-463 QQEKVEYQLQQAKN
+463 QQEKVEYKLQQAKN

-498 NGASGMMDV
+498 NGASGLMDV
-507 LKSIIGFLTT
+507 LKSIIGFFTT
-517 HNRLFLTTIAIIAAY
+517 HNRLFLTTIAIISAYTIKLKLAAAGLTFATAAQKGLNFVVAY
-532 TIQLKLAAAG
+532 TIQLKKAAAG

-553 NFVVAYTIQLKQ
+553 NFVVAT
-565 AAAGL
+565 
-570 TIATAAQKA
+570 
-579 FNFVVS
+579 
-585 AGKSLLALIK
+585 GKSLFALIK
-595 APLYAVQSVYYA
+595 APIYAVQTVYYA

-641 ISLIW
+641 VSLIW
-646 DYVEASNEAA
+646 DYVEATNAA
-656 DAQERVNKAQED
+656 AEGQERMNTAQDD
-668 NAEVQKNA
+668 NNDIQKQA
-676 SIEIQ
+676 AQEIQ
-681 QQQNRIRAL
+681 QQQTRIKAL
-690 TDIIHDNNQKLDVRR
+690 TDIIHDNTQKLDVRR

-719 ALINDEGRLIS
+719 AMIDNEGRIIR
-730 ENTRALDDY
+730 ENTKALEDY
-739 NEKLILNATLRAQE
+739 NEKLILNATMRAQE
-753 GKMTDLAGER
+753 DKMAELASKKMGIEDEYFWKKSEVENFWKKSVRMETSYENKKKIYNRLYQELLELER
-763 ESAEEELI
+763 EYYGYIHE
-771 NAKNSVWYNGLKLE
+771 
-785 EFKRDKK
+785 
-792 KMDIVNEYHR
+792 MDALSN
-802 IIKEIDKMGGRELG
+802 
-816 DAKPSDYYYSMNS
+816 
-829 EVIDE
+829 
-834 YKKWESKLQKAK
+834 KAK
-846 ERVASATSTL
+846 T
-856 TNINHRMDAI
+856 
-866 AERSK
+866 
-871 ATASGLLEKIGTTED
+871 TASELLEKFGTTED
-886 GDGTGTGGTGTGGGT
+886 GTVTGGTGTGTGGTGT
-901 GTSTSTA
+901 STATA

-917 TEEARLA
+917 AEEARLA
-924 EEQRQAELQAVAAF
+924 DEQRQTELQAVAAF

-948 YLTRMLDID
+948 YLTRMIDID

-966 LYQDGDSEITSIDK
+966 LYQEGDSEIASIDK

-992 RSADSIQQVEA
+992 RSADSLQQVEY
-1003 ERDKRLHLIETR
+1003 ERDACLHLLETR

-1046 AEGAD
+1046 AEGTD

-1073 ELTHLRRVADFKKE
+1073 ELAHLRRVADFKKE

-1117 YREILQLI
+1117 YRKILQLI

-1162 RAKLKDGKAD
+1162 RAKLKEGKAD

-1212 YDAEIEKA
+1212 YDAEIEKE

>member
-1 MDTDN
+1 MDTDK

-43 AWTEA
+43 AWTDA

-150 TENGDSFI
+150 TDNGGNFI
-158 QQLGNNWV
+158 QQLGKNWV

-238 DAGRLGIQSREDI
+238 DAGRLGIQSRDDI

-463 QQEKVEYQLQQAKN
+463 QQEKVEYKLQQAKN

-485 LGEALYPAYIKVL
+485 LGESLYPAYIKVL

-507 LKSIIGFLTT
+507 LKSIIGFFTT
-517 HNRLFLTTIAIIAAY
+517 HHRLFLTTIAIIAAY

-542 LTIATAAQKGL
+542 LTIATAS
-553 NFVVAYTIQLKQ
+553 
-565 AAAGL
+565 
-570 TIATAAQKA
+570 QKA
-579 FNFVVS
+579 FNFVV
-585 AGKSLLALIK
+585 ATGKSLFALIK
-595 APLYAVQSVYYA
+595 APLYAVQIGYYA

-641 ISLIW
+641 ISFIW
-646 DYVEASNEAA
+646 DYVEATNAA
-656 DAQERVNKAQED
+656 AEGQERMNTAQD
-668 NAEVQKNA
+668 DALDIQKQA
-676 SIEIQ
+676 SQEIQ
-681 QQQNRIRAL
+681 QQQTRIKTL
-690 TDIIHDNNQKLDVRR
+690 TDIIHDNTQKLDVRR

-719 ALINDEGRLIS
+719 AMIDNEGRIIR
-730 ENTRALDDY
+730 ENTKALEDY
-739 NEKLILNATLRAQE
+739 NEKLILNATMRAQE
-753 GKMTDLAGER
+753 NKMAELAGDKIDIEEQLRIARLNKTSHDRKLKTFENDEKKMEVVNQFKDRINSLSLLKGDILDYAVFMLSNNDIIEEYGTLEDNAKKAGIWVNNLER
-763 ESAEEELI
+763 ELANRTKRINNLADETRTTAETMLD
-771 NAKNSVWYNGLKLE
+771 
-785 EFKRDKK
+785 EF
-792 KMDIVNEYHR
+792 
-802 IIKEIDKMGGRELG
+802 
-816 DAKPSDYYYSMNS
+816 
-829 EVIDE
+829 
-834 YKKWESKLQKAK
+834 
-846 ERVASATSTL
+846 
-856 TNINHRMDAI
+856 
-866 AERSK
+866 
-871 ATASGLLEKIGTTED
+871 GTT
-886 GDGTGTGGTGTGGGT
+886 GGGTGTGTGGT

-908 ETERQKRIR
+908 DSERQKRIR
-917 TEEARLA
+917 AEEARLA
-924 EEQRQAELQAVAAF
+924 EEQRQAELEAVAAF

-957 NDFLRQRRA
+957 NDFLRQRRE
-966 LYQDGDSEITSIDK
+966 LYQEGDSEITSIDK

-992 RSADSIQQVEA
+992 RSADSIQQVEY
-1003 ERDKRLHLIETR
+1003 ERDARLHLLETR

-1046 AEGAD
+1046 AEDTD

-1117 YREILQLI
+1117 YRKILQLI

-1423 LESGIHAS
+1423 IESGIHAS

>member
-43 AWTEA
+43 AWTEE

-90 ATIKELKQNLIAL
+90 ATIKELKQNLNAL

-126 RSTRTEMEKVR
+126 RSTRAEMEKVR
-137 AETKKTEDAVSSA
+137 SETKKTEDAVSSA
-150 TENGDSFI
+150 TDNGGNFI
-158 QQLGNNWV
+158 QQLGKNWV

-177 AYSRI
+177 AYSKI

-463 QQEKVEYQLQQAKN
+463 QQEKVEYKLQQAKN

-498 NGASGMMDV
+498 NGASGLMDV
-507 LKSIIGFLTT
+507 LKSIIGFFTT
-517 HNRLFLTTIAIIAAY
+517 HHRLFLTTIAIIAAY

-542 LTIATAAQKGL
+542 LTIATAAQK
-553 NFVVAYTIQLKQ
+553 
-565 AAAGL
+565 
-570 TIATAAQKA
+570 A
-579 FNFVVS
+579 FNFVV
-585 AGKSLLALIK
+585 ATGKSLFALIK
-595 APLYAVQSVYYA
+595 APLYAVQIGYYA
-607 LRGATDKAT
+607 LRGSTDKAT

-656 DAQERVNKAQED
+656 DAQERMNNAQD
-668 NAEVQKNA
+668 NANDIQKKA
-676 SIEIQ
+676 AQEIQ
-681 QQQNRIRAL
+681 QQQTRVKTL
-690 TDIIHDNNQKLDVRR
+690 TDIIHDNTQKLDVRR

-719 ALINDEGRLIS
+719 AMIDNEGRIIR
-730 ENTRALDDY
+730 ENTKALEDY
-739 NEKLILNATLRAQE
+739 NEKLILNATMRAQE
-753 GKMTDLAGER
+753 DKMAELASKKMEVEDYYFILKSQVENFWKRPTNESYNDRKKRYDRLNQEFQEVESEYYGYIHSMEDLAN
-763 ESAEEELI
+763 ESKNIASELI
-771 NAKNSVWYNGLKLE
+771 
-785 EFKRDKK
+785 
-792 KMDIVNEYHR
+792 
-802 IIKEIDKMGGRELG
+802 
-816 DAKPSDYYYSMNS
+816 
-829 EVIDE
+829 
-834 YKKWESKLQKAK
+834 
-846 ERVASATSTL
+846 
-856 TNINHRMDAI
+856 
-866 AERSK
+866 
-871 ATASGLLEKIGTTED
+871 EKFGTTEE
-886 GDGTGTGGTGTGGGT
+886 GGGTGTGTGGTGT
-901 GTSTSTA
+901 STA
-908 ETERQKRIR
+908 NADTERQKRIR
-917 TEEARLA
+917 AEETRLA
-924 EEQRQAELQAVAAF
+924 DEQRRAEIQAVAAF

-1003 ERDKRLHLIETR
+1003 ERDKRLHVLETR

-1046 AEGAD
+1046 AEGTD
-1051 AKQIADARQAYDDL
+1051 AKQISDARQAYDDL

-1117 YREILQLI
+1117 YRKILQLI

-1144 NDGLSGAFVNLGK
+1144 NDGLSGAFVTLGK

-1197 MQANMQAEQARVTER
+1197 MQANMQAEQARVSER

-1365 LTAEDVSRTIAAP
+1365 LTADDVSRTIAAP

>member
-90 ATIKELKQNLIAL
+90 ATIKELKQNLNAL

-118 WQELTSAI
+118 WKELTSAI
-126 RSTRTEMEKVR
+126 RSTRAEMEKVR
-137 AETKKTEDAVSSA
+137 SETKKTEDAVSSA
-150 TENGDSFI
+150 TENGGNFI
-158 QQLGNNWV
+158 QQLGKNWV

-177 AYSRI
+177 AYSKI

-207 GLTDAEL
+207 GLTDTEL

-507 LKSIIGFLTT
+507 LKSIIGFFTT
-517 HNRLFLTTIAIIAAY
+517 HNRLLLTTIAIIAAY
-532 TIQLKLAAAG
+532 TIQMKLAAAG

-553 NFVVAYTIQLKQ
+553 NFVVAYTLQLKQ

-595 APLYAVQSVYYA
+595 VPLYAAQSVYYA
-607 LRGATDKAT
+607 LRGSTDKAT

-656 DAQERVNKAQED
+656 DAQERMNNAQD
-668 NAEVQKNA
+668 NANDIQKKA
-676 SIEIQ
+676 AQEIQ
-681 QQQNRIRAL
+681 QQQTRVKTL
-690 TDIIHDNNQKLDVRR
+690 TDIIHDNTQKLDVRR

-719 ALINDEGRLIS
+719 AMIDNEGRIIR
-730 ENTRALDDY
+730 ENTKALEDY
-739 NEKLILNATLRAQE
+739 NEKLILNATMRAQE
-753 GKMTDLAGER
+753 DKMAELASKKMEVEDYYFILKSQVENFWKRPTNESYNDRKKRYDRLNQEFQEVESEYYGYIHSMEDLAN
-763 ESAEEELI
+763 ESKNIASELI
-771 NAKNSVWYNGLKLE
+771 
-785 EFKRDKK
+785 
-792 KMDIVNEYHR
+792 
-802 IIKEIDKMGGRELG
+802 
-816 DAKPSDYYYSMNS
+816 
-829 EVIDE
+829 
-834 YKKWESKLQKAK
+834 
-846 ERVASATSTL
+846 
-856 TNINHRMDAI
+856 
-866 AERSK
+866 
-871 ATASGLLEKIGTTED
+871 EKFGTTED
-886 GDGTGTGGTGTGGGT
+886 GGGTGTSGGSGTGGT

-917 TEEARLA
+917 AEEARLA
-924 EEQRQAELQAVAAF
+924 DEQRQAELQAVAAF

-1003 ERDKRLHLIETR
+1003 ERDKRLHVLETR

-1073 ELTHLRRVADFKKE
+1073 ELSHLRRVADFKKE

-1117 YREILQLI
+1117 YRKILQLI
-1125 KDKYANGGNKSEA
+1125 KDKYANGGNKSDV

-1162 RAKLKDGKAD
+1162 REKLKDGKAD

>member
-1 MDTDN
+1 MDSDK

-126 RSTRTEMEKVR
+126 RSTRAEMEKVR
-137 AETKKTEDAVSSA
+137 AETKKTENAVSSA
-150 TENGDSFI
+150 TENGGSFI
-158 QQLGNNWV
+158 QQLGKNWV

-177 AYSRI
+177 AYSKI

-399 AEGLQKLGDAEQQ
+399 AEGLQKLGDAELQ

-463 QQEKVEYQLQQAKN
+463 QQEKVEYRLQQAKN

-498 NGASGMMDV
+498 NGASGLMDI
-507 LKSIIGFLTT
+507 LKSIIGFFTT
-517 HNRLFLTTIAIIAAY
+517 HHRLFLTTIAIIAAY

-542 LTIATAAQKGL
+542 LTIATAAQK
-553 NFVVAYTIQLKQ
+553 
-565 AAAGL
+565 
-570 TIATAAQKA
+570 A

-595 APLYAVQSVYYA
+595 VPLYAVQIGFFT
-607 LRGATDKAT
+607 LRGSTDKAT
-616 AAQLRFNSAIRKNP
+616 ASMLRFNMAIRKNP
-630 IGLIVSLIALA
+630 IGLLVSLIALA
-641 ISLIW
+641 ISFIW
-646 DYVEASNEAA
+646 DYVEATNAAA
-656 DAQERVNKAQED
+656 DGQERMNNAQD
-668 NAEVQKNA
+668 DANDIQKQA
-676 SIEIQ
+676 AQEIQ
-681 QQQNRIRAL
+681 QQQTRIKAL
-690 TDIIHDNNQKLDVRR
+690 TDIIHDNTQKLDVRR

-719 ALINDEGRLIS
+719 AMIDNEGRILR
-730 ENTRALDDY
+730 ENTKALEDY
-739 NEKLILNATLRAQE
+739 NERLILNATMRAQE
-753 GKMTDLAGER
+753 NKMAELASKKMGIEDQYFR
-763 ESAEEELI
+763 KKSEVE
-771 NAKNSVWYNGLKLE
+771 NFWKKSVRMETSYEN
-785 EFKRDKK
+785 KK
-792 KMDIVNEYHR
+792 KIYNSLYQKLLELESEYYGYIHEMDALSN
-802 IIKEIDKMGGRELG
+802 
-816 DAKPSDYYYSMNS
+816 
-829 EVIDE
+829 
-834 YKKWESKLQKAK
+834 KAK
-846 ERVASATSTL
+846 T
-856 TNINHRMDAI
+856 
-866 AERSK
+866 
-871 ATASGLLEKIGTTED
+871 TASELLEKFGTTED
-886 GDGTGTGGTGTGGGT
+886 GGTGTSGGTGTGGT

-917 TEEARLA
+917 AEEARLA
-924 EEQRQAELQAVAAF
+924 DEQRQAELQAVAAF

-948 YLTRMLDID
+948 YITRMLDID

-966 LYQDGDSEITSIDK
+966 LYQEGDSEIASIDK

-992 RSADSIQQVEA
+992 RSADSIQQVEY
-1003 ERDKRLHLIETR
+1003 ERDARLHLLETR
-1015 RVRELMDDEQYN
+1015 RVREIMDDEQYN

-1073 ELTHLRRVADFKKE
+1073 ELGHLRRVSDFKKE

-1117 YREILQLI
+1117 YRKILQLI

-1162 RAKLKDGKAD
+1162 RTKLREGKAD

-1393 ATAENGSTAPAVV
+1393 ATAENGSTAHAVV

>member
-90 ATIKELKQNLIAL
+90 ATIKELKQNLNAL

-126 RSTRTEMEKVR
+126 RSTRAEMEKVR
-137 AETKKTEDAVSSA
+137 SETKKTEDAVSSA
-150 TENGDSFI
+150 TDNGGNFI
-158 QQLGNNWV
+158 QQLGRNWV

-177 AYSRI
+177 AYSKI

-207 GLTDAEL
+207 GLTDEEL

-507 LKSIIGFLTT
+507 LKSIIGFFTT
-517 HNRLFLTTIAIIAAY
+517 HNRLLLTTIAIIAAY
-532 TIQLKLAAAG
+532 TIQMKLAAAG

-553 NFVVAYTIQLKQ
+553 NFVVAYTLQLKQ

-595 APLYAVQSVYYA
+595 VPLYAAQSVYYA
-607 LRGATDKAT
+607 LRGSTDKAT

-656 DAQERVNKAQED
+656 DAQERMNNAQDD
-668 NAEVQKNA
+668 NNDIQKQA
-676 SIEIQ
+676 AQEIQ
-681 QQQNRIRAL
+681 QQQTRIKAL
-690 TDIIHDNNQKLDVRR
+690 TDIIHDNTQKLDVRR

-719 ALINDEGRLIS
+719 AMIDNEGRIIR
-730 ENTRALDDY
+730 ENTKALEDY
-739 NEKLILNATLRAQE
+739 NEKLILNATMRAQE
-753 GKMTDLAGER
+753 DKMAELASKKMGIEDEYFWKKSEVENFWKKSVRMETSYENKKKIYNRLYQELLELER
-763 ESAEEELI
+763 EYYGYIHE
-771 NAKNSVWYNGLKLE
+771 
-785 EFKRDKK
+785 
-792 KMDIVNEYHR
+792 MDALSN
-802 IIKEIDKMGGRELG
+802 
-816 DAKPSDYYYSMNS
+816 
-829 EVIDE
+829 
-834 YKKWESKLQKAK
+834 KAK
-846 ERVASATSTL
+846 T
-856 TNINHRMDAI
+856 
-866 AERSK
+866 
-871 ATASGLLEKIGTTED
+871 TASELLEKFGTTED
-886 GDGTGTGGTGTGGGT
+886 GTVTGGTGTGTGGTGT
-901 GTSTSTA
+901 STATA

-917 TEEARLA
+917 AEEARLA
-924 EEQRQAELQAVAAF
+924 DEQRQTELQAVAAF

-948 YLTRMLDID
+948 YLTRMIDID

-992 RSADSIQQVEA
+992 RSADSIQQVEY
-1003 ERDKRLHLIETR
+1003 ERDARLHLLETR

-1038 LRRIEVLE
+1038 LRRIDVLE
-1046 AEGAD
+1046 AEGTD

-1073 ELTHLRRVADFKKE
+1073 ELAHLRRVADFKKE

-1092 DAAKRKYEEDFAKAL
+1092 DADKRKYEEDFAKAL

-1117 YREILQLI
+1117 YRKILQLI

-1162 RAKLKDGKAD
+1162 RAKLKEGKAD

>member
-126 RSTRTEMEKVR
+126 RSTRAEMEKVR

-150 TENGDSFI
+150 TDNGGNFI
-158 QQLGNNWV
+158 QQLGRNWV

-177 AYSRI
+177 AYSKI

-368 NTEQAARVA
+368 NTEQAARLA

-454 NSVSQEFAK
+454 NSVSQEFSK

-498 NGASGMMDV
+498 NGASGLMDI
-507 LKSIIGFLTT
+507 LKSIIGFFTT
-517 HNRLFLTTIAIIAAY
+517 HHRLFLTTIAIIAAY

-553 NFVVAYTIQLKQ
+553 NFVVAT
-565 AAAGL
+565 
-570 TIATAAQKA
+570 
-579 FNFVVS
+579 
-585 AGKSLLALIK
+585 GKSLFALIK
-595 APLYAVQSVYYA
+595 APLYAVQIGYYA
-607 LRGATDKAT
+607 LRGSTDKAT

-630 IGLIVSLIALA
+630 IGLIVSLIAMA
-641 ISLIW
+641 ISMLW
-646 DYVEASNEAA
+646 DYIEANNEAA
-656 DAQERVNKAQED
+656 DAQERMNTAQNET
-668 NAEVQKNA
+668 NNIQKQA
-676 SIEIQ
+676 AQEIQ
-681 QQQNRIRAL
+681 QQQIRIKAL
-690 TDIIHDNNQKLDVRR
+690 TDIIHDNTKKLDVRR

-719 ALINDEGRLIS
+719 AMIDDEGRIIR
-730 ENTRALDDY
+730 ENTKALDDY
-739 NEKLILNATLRAQE
+739 NEKLILNATMRAQE
-753 GKMTDLAGER
+753 GKLQELASKKIDIENELRTDYAKIRLLYNQQKKGDFNGTLREQVDELRNTIVDKNNELA
-763 ESAEEELI
+763 
-771 NAKNSVWYNGLKLE
+771 SV
-785 EFKRDKK
+785 
-792 KMDIVNEYHR
+792 
-802 IIKEIDKMGGRELG
+802 
-816 DAKPSDYYYSMNS
+816 NS
-829 EVIDE
+829 EIE
-834 YKKWESKLQKAK
+834 
-846 ERVASATSTL
+846 
-856 TNINHRMDAI
+856 AI
-866 AERSK
+866 AEANK
-871 ATASGLLEKIGTTED
+871 ITASEILEKFGTTED
-886 GDGTGTGGTGTGGGT
+886 GGGTGTSGGTGTGGTGT
-901 GTSTSTA
+901 STATA

-917 TEEARLA
+917 AEEARLA
-924 EEQRQAELQAVAAF
+924 DEQRQAELQAVAAF
-938 AADRNMTYLE
+938 AADRNMTYLD

-966 LYQDGDSEITSIDK
+966 LYQEGDSEITSIDK

-992 RSADSIQQVEA
+992 RSADSLRQVEA
-1003 ERDKRLHLIETR
+1003 ERDKRLHVLETR
-1015 RVRELMDDEQYN
+1015 RVRELMDDETYN

-1051 AKQIADARQAYDDL
+1051 AKQIDDARQAYDDL

-1117 YREILQLI
+1117 YRKILQLI

-1331 QGEFVASHG
+1331 QGEFVASHV

>member
-126 RSTRTEMEKVR
+126 RSTRAEMEKVR

-150 TENGDSFI
+150 TDNGGNFI
-158 QQLGNNWV
+158 QQLGRNWV

-177 AYSRI
+177 AYSKI

-507 LKSIIGFLTT
+507 LKSIIGFFTT
-517 HNRLFLTTIAIIAAY
+517 HHRLFLTTIAIIAAY

-542 LTIATAAQKGL
+542 LTIATAAQK
-553 NFVVAYTIQLKQ
+553 
-565 AAAGL
+565 
-570 TIATAAQKA
+570 A
-579 FNFVVS
+579 FNFVV
-585 AGKSLLALIK
+585 ATGKSLFALIK
-595 APLYAVQSVYYA
+595 APLYAVQIGYYA

-646 DYVEASNEAA
+646 DYVEASNDAA
-656 DAQERVNKAQED
+656 DAQERMNNAQD
-668 NAEVQKNA
+668 NANDIQKKA
-676 SIEIQ
+676 AQEIQ
-681 QQQNRIRAL
+681 QQQTRVKTL
-690 TDIIHDNNQKLDVRR
+690 TDIIHDNTQKLDVRR

-719 ALINDEGRLIS
+719 AMIDNEGRIIR
-730 ENTRALDDY
+730 ENTKALEDY
-739 NEKLILNATLRAQE
+739 NEKLILNATMRAQE
-753 GKMTDLAGER
+753 DKMAELA
-763 ESAEEELI
+763 S
-771 NAKNSVWYNGLKLE
+771 
-785 EFKRDKK
+785 K
-792 KMDIVNEYHR
+792 KMEVE
-802 IIKEIDKMGGRELG
+802 
-816 DAKPSDYYYSMNS
+816 DYYYILKSQVENFWKLPTNESYKDRKKRFDSLKQHLQEVESEYYGYIHSMEGLSN
-829 EVIDE
+829 
-834 YKKWESKLQKAK
+834 QAK
-846 ERVASATSTL
+846 T
-856 TNINHRMDAI
+856 
-866 AERSK
+866 
-871 ATASGLLEKIGTTED
+871 TASELIEKFGTTED
-886 GDGTGTGGTGTGGGT
+886 GGGTGGTGTGGTGT
-901 GTSTSTA
+901 STATA

-917 TEEARLA
+917 AEEARLA
-924 EEQRQAELQAVAAF
+924 DEQRQAELQAVAAF

-992 RSADSIQQVEA
+992 RSADSIQQVEY
-1003 ERDKRLHLIETR
+1003 ERDARLHLLETR

-1038 LRRIEVLE
+1038 LRRIDVLE
-1046 AEGAD
+1046 AEGTD

-1073 ELTHLRRVADFKKE
+1073 ELAHLRRVADFKKE

-1092 DAAKRKYEEDFAKAL
+1092 DADKRKYEEDFAKAL

-1117 YREILQLI
+1117 YRKILQLI

-1162 RAKLKDGKAD
+1162 RAKLKEGKAD

-1212 YDAEIEKA
+1212 YDAEIEKE

>member
-1 MDTDN
+1 MDTDK

-150 TENGDSFI
+150 TENGGSFI
-158 QQLGNNWV
+158 QQLGKNWV

-238 DAGRLGIQSREDI
+238 DAGRLGIQSQDDI

-270 EGAVKNI
+270 DGAVKNI

-377 GVSTAEFSQLLR
+377 GVSTAEFSKLLR

-427 STLQTLAQNAATVRA
+427 STLQTLAQNAATVRTT
-442 SQEQATEAFRQG
+442 QEQATEAFRQG
-454 NSVSQEFAK
+454 NSVSQEFSK

-485 LGEALYPAYIKVL
+485 LGESLYPAYIKVL
-498 NGASGMMDV
+498 NGASGLMDI
-507 LKSIIGFLTT
+507 LKSIIGFFTT
-517 HNRLFLTTIAIIAAY
+517 HNRLLLTTIAIIAAY
-532 TIQLKLAAAG
+532 TIQMKLAAAG

-553 NFVVAYTIQLKQ
+553 NFVVAYTLQLKQ

-595 APLYAVQSVYYA
+595 VPLYAAQSVYYA
-607 LRGATDKAT
+607 LRGSTDKAT

-646 DYVEASNEAA
+646 DYIEASNEAA
-656 DAQERVNKAQED
+656 DAQERMNNAQD
-668 NAEVQKNA
+668 NANDIQKKA
-676 SIEIQ
+676 AQEIQ
-681 QQQNRIRAL
+681 QQQTRVKTL
-690 TDIIHDNNQKLDVRR
+690 TDLIHDNTQKLDVRR

-719 ALINDEGRLIS
+719 AMIDNEGRIIR
-730 ENTRALDDY
+730 ENTKALEDY
-739 NEKLILNATLRAQE
+739 NEKLILNATMRAQE
-753 GKMTDLAGER
+753 DKMAELASKKMEI
-763 ESAEEELI
+763 EEEYFVLKSQVENFWKLPTNESYKDRKKRFDSLKQHLQEVESEYYGYI
-771 NAKNSVWYNGLKLE
+771 HSMDGLSNQAK
-785 EFKRDKK
+785 
-792 KMDIVNEYHR
+792 
-802 IIKEIDKMGGRELG
+802 
-816 DAKPSDYYYSMNS
+816 
-829 EVIDE
+829 
-834 YKKWESKLQKAK
+834 
-846 ERVASATSTL
+846 T
-856 TNINHRMDAI
+856 
-866 AERSK
+866 
-871 ATASGLLEKIGTTED
+871 TASELIEKFGTTED
-886 GDGTGTGGTGTGGGT
+886 GGGTGGTGTGGT

-917 TEEARLA
+917 AEEARLA
-924 EEQRQAELQAVAAF
+924 DEQRQAELQAVAAF
-938 AADRNMTYLE
+938 AADRNMTYLD

-992 RSADSIQQVEA
+992 RSADSIQQVEY
-1003 ERDKRLHLIETR
+1003 ERDACLHLLETR

-1046 AEGAD
+1046 AEGTD

-1073 ELTHLRRVADFKKE
+1073 DLAHLRRVADFKKE

-1117 YREILQLI
+1117 YRKILQLI

-1228 KLEEQKQKELAK
+1228 KLEEKKQKELAK

>member
-1 MDTDN
+1 MDSEK

-126 RSTRTEMEKVR
+126 RSTRAEMEKVR

-150 TENGDSFI
+150 TDNGGNFI
-158 QQLGNNWV
+158 QQLGRNWV

-177 AYSRI
+177 AYSKI

-207 GLTDAEL
+207 GLTDDEL

-377 GVSTAEFSQLLR
+377 GISTAEFSQLLR

-454 NSVSQEFAK
+454 NSVSQEFSK
-463 QQEKVEYQLQQAKN
+463 QHEKVEYQLQQAKN

-498 NGASGMMDV
+498 NGASGLMDI
-507 LKSIIGFLTT
+507 LKSIIGFFTT
-517 HNRLFLTTIAIIAAY
+517 HHRLFLTTIAIIAAY

-542 LTIATAAQKGL
+542 LTIATAAQK
-553 NFVVAYTIQLKQ
+553 
-565 AAAGL
+565 
-570 TIATAAQKA
+570 A
-579 FNFVVS
+579 FNFVV
-585 AGKSLLALIK
+585 ATGKSLFALIK
-595 APLYAVQSVYYA
+595 APLYAVQIGYYA

-641 ISLIW
+641 ISFIW
-646 DYVEASNEAA
+646 DYVEATNAA
-656 DAQERVNKAQED
+656 AEGQERMNTAQD
-668 NAEVQKNA
+668 DALDIQKQA
-676 SIEIQ
+676 SQEIQ
-681 QQQNRIRAL
+681 QQQTRIKAL
-690 TDIIHDNNQKLDVRR
+690 TDIIHDNTQKLDVRR

-719 ALINDEGRLIS
+719 AMIDNEGRIIR
-730 ENTRALDDY
+730 ENTKALEDY
-739 NEKLILNATLRAQE
+739 NEKLILNATMRAQE
-753 GKMTDLAGER
+753 AKMTELTGDKIDI
-763 ESAEEELI
+763 EEQLRI
-771 NAKNSVWYNGLKLE
+771 ARLNKASHDRNLKTFE
-785 EFKRDKK
+785 NDEK
-792 KMDIVNEYHR
+792 KMEVVNQFKDRINSLSLLKGGILDYAVFMLSNND
-802 IIKEIDKMGGRELG
+802 IIKEYGTLEENAKKAGKWVDNLEREL
-816 DAKPSDYYYSMNS
+816 ANRTKRINNLA
-829 EVIDE
+829 DE
-834 YKKWESKLQKAK
+834 T
-846 ERVASATSTL
+846 RTT
-856 TNINHRMDAI
+856 
-866 AERSK
+866 AE
-871 ATASGLLEKIGTTED
+871 TMLDEFGTT
-886 GDGTGTGGTGTGGGT
+886 GGGTGGTGTGGTGT
-901 GTSTSTA
+901 STATA

-917 TEEARLA
+917 AEEARLA
-924 EEQRQAELQAVAAF
+924 DEQRQAELQAVAAF
-938 AADRNMTYLE
+938 AADRNMTYMD

-966 LYQDGDSEITSIDK
+966 LYQEGDSEIASIDK
-980 QLADN
+980 QLADK

-992 RSADSIQQVEA
+992 RSADSLRQVET
-1003 ERDKRLHLIETR
+1003 ERDKRLHVLDTR

-1046 AEGAD
+1046 AEGTD

-1073 ELTHLRRVADFKKE
+1073 ELAHLRRVADFKKE

-1117 YREILQLI
+1117 YRKILQLI
-1125 KDKYANGGNKSEA
+1125 KDKYANGGTKSEA

-1144 NDGLSGAFVNLGK
+1144 NDGMSGAFVNLGK

-1162 RAKLKDGKAD
+1162 RAKLKEGKAD

-1393 ATAENGSTAPAVV
+1393 ATAENGSTSPAVV

-1431 VSIDGQDG
+1431 VSIDGKDG

>member
-1 MDTDN
+1 MDSDK

-43 AWTEA
+43 AWTDA

-90 ATIKELKQNLIAL
+90 ATIKELKQNLNAL

-150 TENGDSFI
+150 TDNGGNFI
-158 QQLGNNWV
+158 QQLGKNWV

-238 DAGRLGIQSREDI
+238 DAGRLGIQSRDDI

-427 STLQTLAQNAATVRA
+427 STLQTLAQNAATVRTT
-442 SQEQATEAFRQG
+442 QEQATEAFRQG

-498 NGASGMMDV
+498 NGASGLMDV
-507 LKSIIGFLTT
+507 LKSIIGFFTT
-517 HNRLFLTTIAIIAAY
+517 HHRLFLTTIAIIAAY

-542 LTIATAAQKGL
+542 LTIATAAQK
-553 NFVVAYTIQLKQ
+553 
-565 AAAGL
+565 
-570 TIATAAQKA
+570 A

-595 APLYAVQSVYYA
+595 VPLYAVQIGFFT
-607 LRGATDKAT
+607 LRGSTDKAT
-616 AAQLRFNSAIRKNP
+616 ASMLRFNMAIRKNP
-630 IGLIVSLIALA
+630 IGLLVSLIALA
-641 ISLIW
+641 ISFIW
-646 DYVEASNEAA
+646 DYVEATNAAA
-656 DAQERVNKAQED
+656 DGQERMNNAQD
-668 NAEVQKNA
+668 DANDIQKQA
-676 SIEIQ
+676 AQEIQ
-681 QQQNRIRAL
+681 QQQTRIKAL
-690 TDIIHDNNQKLDVRR
+690 TDIIHDNTQKLDVRR

-719 ALINDEGRLIS
+719 AMIDNEGRIIR
-730 ENTRALDDY
+730 ENTKALEDY
-739 NEKLILNATLRAQE
+739 NEKLILNATMRAQE
-753 GKMTDLAGER
+753 DKMAELASKKMGIEDEYFWKKSEVENFWKKSVRMETSYENKKKIYNRLYQELLELER
-763 ESAEEELI
+763 EYYGYIHE
-771 NAKNSVWYNGLKLE
+771 
-785 EFKRDKK
+785 
-792 KMDIVNEYHR
+792 MDALSN
-802 IIKEIDKMGGRELG
+802 
-816 DAKPSDYYYSMNS
+816 
-829 EVIDE
+829 
-834 YKKWESKLQKAK
+834 KAK
-846 ERVASATSTL
+846 T
-856 TNINHRMDAI
+856 
-866 AERSK
+866 
-871 ATASGLLEKIGTTED
+871 TASELLEKFGTTED
-886 GDGTGTGGTGTGGGT
+886 GGGTGTSGGTGTGGTGT
-901 GTSTSTA
+901 STATA

-917 TEEARLA
+917 AEEARLS

-938 AADRNMTYLE
+938 AADRNMTYLD

-966 LYQDGDSEITSIDK
+966 LYQDGDSEIASIDK

-992 RSADSIQQVEA
+992 RSSDSLRQVEA
-1003 ERDKRLHLIETR
+1003 ERDKRLHVLETR
-1015 RVRELMDDEQYN
+1015 RVRELMDDETYN

-1046 AEGAD
+1046 AEGVD
-1051 AKQIADARQAYDDL
+1051 AKQIDDARQAYDDL

-1087 YLKAD
+1087 YLKTDD
-1092 DAAKRKYEEDFAKAL
+1092 DAKRTFEENFAKAL
-1107 LDAQEITEEE
+1107 LDAKEIDDRE
-1117 YREILQLI
+1117 YEQIMKLI
-1125 KDKYANGGNKSEA
+1125 KEKYESDEDKKET
-1138 LDLGSP
+1138 LDLGMPS
-1144 NDGLSGAFVNLGK
+1144 DSLSSAFVRLGQNLGS
-1157 GMMDL
+1157 L
-1162 RAKLKDGKAD
+1162 RDKLKEGKAD

-1177 QVAVASLA
+1177 QVAVGALG
-1185 TVSSMMQSASQL
+1185 TVSAMMQSATQL

-1212 YDAEIEKA
+1212 YDAEIQKA
-1220 GENTTRGR
+1220 GENSTRGR

-1240 IKTKYAKKQMVMQIA
+1240 IKTKYAKKQMAMQIA
-1255 MAIADTAANAI
+1255 AAIADTAANAI
-1266 KAYGAMAEIPVVGP
+1266 KAYGSVVEIPLIGP
-1280 ALGIAAA
+1280 ALAVAAA